1 MNRDRL
7 PNEANKAPPEP
18 LGQTSV
24 FVDSRWVGPAKKAAQ
39 WLMSTWAPAMPSG
52 IGAERRAN
60 LQRPM
65 IDRIRDLVG
74 WRQTQTLVGRRYGQ
88 RGLRVSPAGSPEPG
102 LATLQARDGR
112 RLVGTLSVRL
122 DGPNGLAADYSFPD
136 ELLRLRAKGRK
147 LVEFSK
153 LAVEGAGLS
162 KSVLSGL
169 FHMAYLY
176 AHGIL
181 EGDLIVM
188 EVNPRHAPFYR
199 RMLGAKRL
207 EVGHNAAVDAP
218 SVLLCLDMGH
228 VRTQIDR
235 FGGKPELAD
244 EVRCLYP
251 YFYAPAD
258 EAELLEQLRADMAEA

>member
-1 MNRDRL
+1 MADVHLGAGRTLWPGRGTPRQSAAADDR
-7 PNEANKAPPEP
+7 PHSR
-18 LGQTSV
+18 LG
-24 FVDSRWVGPAKKAAQ
+24 
-39 WLMSTWAPAMPSG
+39 
-52 IGAERRAN
+52 
-60 LQRPM
+60 
-65 IDRIRDLVG
+65 G

-88 RGLRVSPAGSPEPG
+88 RGLRVSPAVSPEPG

-176 AHGIL
+176 AHCIL

-188 EVNPRHAPFYR
+188 EVNPATRSSTAACWAPS
-199 RMLGAKRL
+199 AW
-207 EVGHNAAVDAP
+207 EAGHNAANDAP
-218 SVLLCLDMGH
+218 SVLLCLDIIC

-244 EVRCLYP
+244 QVRCLYP
-251 YFYAPAD
+251 YFYAPAE
-258 EAELLEQLRADMAEA
+258 EAELVEQLRLDMAEG